1 MVRWEPLQA
10 VPLQDDTTNNLL
22 PQELIKMLPV
32 QNHPSI
38 YKAVFK

>member
-10 VPLQDDTTNNLL
+10 VLLQGNATNKLL
-22 PQELIKMLPV
+22 PQELIKILPV